1 MTSLVVN
8 EFMKNLGERLK
19 EERKLA
25 DTTVTQYLQTLFKL
39 NNSKP
44 FKNLAWTKKFEDV
57 QKIIDSY
64 AKSTQGNQYMVLT
77 SALSLF
83 NDKTAYKRPY
93 NYWRDKMME
102 ARKERDSMPENTKT
116 EKQEENWLTWEEVSK
131 KKSQLKEEILSLS
144 LTKGKIT
151 SSEYNKLLQYV
162 VISLYSDISPRR
174 NQDFLDMYV
183 AKKLPKTYPLD
194 VNYYDMA
201 TQRFIFNK
209 YKTSKTF
216 GEQIIDVPEDLQATL
231 KLYLD
236 HHPLNKGKVKEF
248 KLLVK
253 QDGSP
258 LNTDNSITRIL
269 NKIFGKKVGASMLRH
284 SYVSTKFGGALADMK
299 QTAKDMA
306 HSVATQHSVYIK
318 LD

>member
-1 MTSLVVN
+1 MKVSD
-8 EFMKNLGERLK
+8 FMMNLAKRLQ

-25 DTTVTQYLQTLFKL
+25 ESTTTQYLQTLYKL
-39 NNSKP
+39 AGNKS
-44 FKNLAWTKKFEDV
+44 FKNLAWTKKYEDV
-57 QKIIDSY
+57 QKIIDTY

-77 SALSLF
+77 SALSIF
-83 NDKTAYKRPY
+83 NDKATYKSPY

-102 ARKERDSMPENTKT
+102 SRKERDSMPANTKT

-131 KKSQLKEEILSLS
+131 KKSQLKEEISSLS

-151 SSEYNKLLQYV
+151 PGQYDKLLQYV
-162 VISLYSDISPRR
+162 IISLYSDIAPRR
-174 NQDFLDMYV
+174 NQDYLDMYV
-183 AKKLPKTYPLD
+183 AKKLPKTYPTD

-209 YKTSKTF
+209 YKTVKTF
-216 GEQIIDVPEDLQATL
+216 GEQVFDVPEDLQATL
-231 KLYLD
+231 KLFIE

-253 QDGSP
+253 QDGTP
-258 LNTDNSITRIL
+258 LNTVNSITRIL
-269 NKIFGKKVGASMLRH
+269 NRIFGKKIGSSMLRH
-284 SYVSTKFGGALADMK
+284 AFVSTKFGGALADMK
-299 QTAKDMA
+299 SDADKMA
-306 HSVATQHSVYIK
+306 HSVATQQNVYIK

>member
-1 MTSLVVN
+1 MNIMLIVGILQGFARSKLGKYIILQVVN

-131 KKSQLKEEILSLS
+131 KK
-144 LTKGKIT
+144 IT
-151 SSEYNKLLQYV
+151 IERGNFVL
-162 VISLYSDISPRR
+162 
-174 NQDFLDMYV
+174 
-183 AKKLPKTYPLD
+183 
-194 VNYYDMA
+194 
-201 TQRFIFNK
+201 IF
-209 YKTSKTF
+209 
-216 GEQIIDVPEDLQATL
+216 D
-231 KLYLD
+231 
-236 HHPLNKGKVKEF
+236 
-248 KLLVK
+248 
-253 QDGSP
+253 
-258 LNTDNSITRIL
+258 
-269 NKIFGKKVGASMLRH
+269 
-284 SYVSTKFGGALADMK
+284 
-299 QTAKDMA
+299 
-306 HSVATQHSVYIK
+306 
-318 LD
+318 